1 MKKSAA
7 ETRPTTPRKDPYTLD
22 LNAHRQFIARRS
34 AAVQRPFF
42 FRTSSPA

>member
-22 LNAHRQFIARRS
+22 LNSHRQFNARRI
-34 AAVQRPFF
+34 ADVQLPFF
-42 FRTSSPA
+42 FRT